1 MMYIFKAIICICSI
15 ILTYKAI
22 VESNLEKSYNYLF
35 SAVAMFALVILIKPI
50 V

>member
-1 MMYIFKAIICICSI
+1 MMYIFKAIMCICSI

-22 VESNLEKSYNYLF
+22 VESNLEKAYDYLF
-35 SAVAMFALVILIKPI
+35 YATIMFALVILIKPI